1 MPNPVSHDAPPMSV
15 PMSWRLKREWS
26 PFSLLKRSLRVLGF
40 VAMTAV
46 LALLNVSGVVA
57 ANPYEAT
64 YVDDV
69 GVWQSNC
76 VWWAWQRW
84 SEVHGEELPQWG
96 NAGLW
101 TDGAIGAG
109 YRVDGVPAA
118 GSIVVT
124 WESPLGHVAFVEQVD
139 PADPSTFLVSEYGF
153 AAGTM
158 EHQRWMT
165 TDGSL
170 LFIHPKSTA
179 LPEATAAARALPE
192 QEVRTEGSAA
202 AIYNAS
208 QPGASTAKRDI
219 SVAP

>member
-1 MPNPVSHDAPPMSV
+1 MPNPLSHDAPPMSV
-15 PMSWRLKREWS
+15 PKSWGLKREWTA
-26 PFSLLKRSLRVLGF
+26 FCLLKRSLRVLGF
-40 VAMTAV
+40 VAMAAV
-46 LALLNVSGVVA
+46 FNILSVSGVAA
-57 ANPYEAT
+57 ANPYQAT
-64 YVDDV
+64 YVDEA

-84 SEVHGEELPQWG
+84 IEVHGEELPQWG
-96 NAGLW
+96 NGGQW

-109 YRVDGVPAA
+109 YRVDGVPAV

-179 LPEATAAARALPE
+179 LPEATSAVREMQE
-192 QEVRTEGSAA
+192 QEVRSEGSAA

-208 QPGASTAKRDI
+208 EPRAWTSKRDI

>member
-1 MPNPVSHDAPPMSV
+1 MPNPKSLNAVAASV
-15 PMSWRLKREWS
+15 PVYQRMWRGRSRSFSRLKVVRGIGIVMTMG
-26 PFSLLKRSLRVLGF
+26 VLGAST
-40 VAMTAV
+40 VGGV
-46 LALLNVSGVVA
+46 LA

-64 YVDDV
+64 YVDEA
-69 GVWQSNC
+69 GVWRSNC

-96 NAGLW
+96 NAGQW

-124 WESPLGHVAFVEQVD
+124 WESPLGHVAFVEQID
-139 PADPSTFLVSEYGF
+139 PTDPITFLVSEYGF

-179 LPEATAAARALPE
+179 LPEATAAARELPE

-208 QPGASTAKRDI
+208 QPRAWTSKRDI